1 MDAITLSLIIIA
13 IINAALGF
21 LLLSDRNKYHASSVY
36 AINVVMILS
45 WVGGILFYRWSNQED
60 IVNWTKAL
68 YTSATLIASSF
79 LYFTYIFPERE
90 GYFSWT
96 KKVLFA
102 LPNIIVAAL
111 VIWTDKIIAGATVMV
126 EEENKISF
134 GTYYPLYILY
144 ILSYFMFGFYRLT
157 MKYRRIT
164 DKSQKQQIIFVLI
177 GYIISANISFITNL
191 LLPWFGIFNFNWLGQ
206 VSTVTM
212 IAFATYAIIEHQLFN
227 IKAVATELLIGVL
240 WIFLLI
246 RTILAAD
253 ATERFLNGGMFI
265 VSIILG
271 YFLIRSVKSEI
282 AQREKIENL
291 AKELEDT
298 NIHLQELDQQKSE
311 FVSLASHQLRGPLTA
326 VRGYASML
334 LDGDFGT
341 VQPEAKDAIDKIF
354 TSTKDLLVVVEDYLN
369 VSRIEQGRM
378 QYDYSVFDLREL
390 AATVVTEL
398 RPNIERAHLKI
409 DYDYDMHGD
418 YRVNADI
425 GKIKQVISN
434 LIDNAIK
441 YTPTGSIHVWLTHGS
456 KETITANPVSNSIQN
471 SAQVMDMRRILLC
484 ISDTGVGIL
493 PEVLPRLFEK
503 FTRAPDASKT
513 NIMGTGL
520 GLYVARKMIEAH
532 GGKIWAESAGAGKG
546 STFFIELKCIE

>member
-102 LPNIIVAAL
+102 LPNIIVATL
-111 VIWTDKIIAGATVMV
+111 VIWTDKIISGATVMV

-144 ILSYFMFGFYRLT
+144 ILSYFMFGFYRLI

-191 LLPWFGIFNFNWLGQ
+191 ILPWFGIFYFNWLGQ

-326 VRGYASML
+326 IRGYASML

-354 TSTKDLLVVVEDYLN
+354 ASTKDLLVVVEDYLN

-456 KETITANPVSNSIQN
+456 KETLSADPAQN
-471 SAQVMDMRRILLC
+471 STQTMDMYRILLC

-546 STFFIELKCIE
+546 STFFIELKCVE